1 MLELSKPGNFPPLL
15 PVGHTSSKII
25 RANENDLAWS
35 NGAHSSKPSGGTP
48 RSPPGKKPLQPS
60 PRSRAA
66 AVAVAPAP
74 TGYPEVNVSVRSTPT
89 GVLIQS
95 GNVVS

>member
-1 MLELSKPGNFPPLL
+1 MLEQSKPGNFPPLL

-35 NGAHSSKPSGGTP
+35 NRAHSSKTSGGTP

-66 AVAVAPAP
+66 AVAVAP
-74 TGYPEVNVSVRSTPT
+74 TGCPEDSVSVRSTPT